1 MTAGLIALLTL
12 LAAAAPAPPTPPPA
26 KVPAPAPAPEAPAP
40 RAWLG
45 VFLGDAVD
53 GGVQILDVVP
63 DGPAAQGGL
72 ARGDILIRIDAAD
85 VGDRDAL
92 RRAFQA
98 MVPGKTAAITVL
110 RDGHSRTAPVVLGA
124 APPPAWKVWEI
135 PPAAPAPP
143 SSDVA
148 RALELAALGAVSAD
162 RALGVGFEEVP
173 AELRTHL
180 GGSADAGVL
189 VTRVVANGPSAGRL
203 RTGDLLVEADGTPM
217 AAVSDLDGLVLGR
230 RSGVLRVK
238 AIRAGKPVTAEI
250 PFRIQRPEDAARER
264 RALALEAT
272 IRELETTLA
281 GLKRE
286 LESLKSTP
294 R

>member
-1 MTAGLIALLTL
+1 MTAGLIALVVL
-12 LAAAAPAPPTPPPA
+12 LAAAPAVPAPPQPATAPAPPA
-26 KVPAPAPAPEAPAP
+26 APEAQP

-98 MVPGKTAAITVL
+98 MAPGKTATITVL
-110 RDGHSRTAPVVLGA
+110 RDGRSRTSPVVLGA
-124 APPPAWKVWEI
+124 APPPAWKVWEL
-135 PPAAPAPP
+135 PPTPPVPP
-143 SSDVA
+143 SSGVT
-148 RALELAALGAVSAD
+148 RTLELAARGAVSAD

-180 GGSADAGVL
+180 GGSANAGVL
-189 VTRVVANGPSAGRL
+189 ITRVAADGPSAGRL
-203 RTGDLLVEADGTPM
+203 STGDLLVEADGTPM
-217 AAVSDLDGLVLGR
+217 TAVSDLDGLVLGK
-230 RSGVLRVK
+230 RSGVLRVR

-272 IRELETTLA
+272 IHELESTLA

-286 LESLKSTP
+286 LESLKSGP

>member
-1 MTAGLIALLTL
+1 
-12 LAAAAPAPPTPPPA
+12 
-26 KVPAPAPAPEAPAP
+26 
-40 RAWLG
+40 

-98 MVPGKTAAITVL
+98 MVPGKTASITVL
-110 RDGHSRTAPVVLGA
+110 RDGRSRTAPVVLGA
-124 APPPAWKVWEI
+124 APPPAWKVWEL
-135 PPAAPAPP
+135 PPTPPVPP
-143 SSDVA
+143 SSDSA
-148 RALELAALGAVSAD
+148 RVLELAALGAVSAD

-180 GGSADAGVL
+180 GGSAAAGVL
-189 VTRVVANGPSAGRL
+189 VTRVAANGPSAGLL
-203 RTGDLLVEADGTPM
+203 RTGDLLVEADGAPM

-238 AIRAGKPVTAEI
+238 AMRAGKPVVAEI

-264 RALALEAT
+264 RTLALEAT
-272 IRELETTLA
+272 IRELENTLA

-286 LESLKSTP
+286 LASLKSAP